1 MKEQTDSRRQKCSSF
16 SGPMRLPASEKTML
30 NSLKKWV
37 NKTVNKTVTQ
47 NSVTTV
53 TVQEQPSSSAAL
65 AAI

>member
-1 MKEQTDSRRQKCSSF
+1 
-16 SGPMRLPASEKTML
+16 MRLPASEKTML
-30 NSLKKWV
+30 NSLKKW
-37 NKTVNKTVTQ
+37 VNKTVTQ

>member
-1 MKEQTDSRRQKCSSF
+1 MKEQTESRRQKCSSF

-37 NKTVNKTVTQ
+37 NNTVTQ

>member
-30 NSLKKWV
+30 NSLKKC
-37 NKTVNKTVTQ
+37 VNKTVTQ

-53 TVQEQPSSSAAL
+53 TVQELPSSSAAL

>member
-37 NKTVNKTVTQ
+37 NKTVTQ

>member
-1 MKEQTDSRRQKCSSF
+1 MKEQTESRRQKCSSF

-37 NKTVNKTVTQ
+37 NKTVTQ

>member
-30 NSLKKWV
+30 NSFKKW
-37 NKTVNKTVTQ
+37 VNKTVTQ

-53 TVQEQPSSSAAL
+53 TVQELPSSSAAL